1 MGEKEG
7 EVRSVS
13 LRPAAFL
20 GESVEPLRLRLQ
32 GLNLASIP
40 EGVVRPS
47 LHFTT
52 GRGSRVPS
60 ALCLMRGSY
69 QVEIGTWLSSL
80 RKGK

>member
-32 GLNLASIP
+32 VVNLASIP

-47 LHFTT
+47 LHCTV
-52 GRGSRVPS
+52 R
-60 ALCLMRGSY
+60 
-69 QVEIGTWLSSL
+69 
-80 RKGK
+80 